1 MNITWTKEVYKLLN
15 LTKIFKIE
23 DIVANASTFE
33 VLMRMFLL
41 SIVAHNFS
49 SDQHTHSYSEF
60 LSMAV

>member
-23 DIVANASTFE
+23 DIVANASTSE
-33 VLMRMFLL
+33 VLMRMSLL

-49 SDQHTHSYSEF
+49 YDQHTHSSSEF